1 MDQPPPPLPPFTLSN
16 FSSLSPVGIRWDR
29 PFSFSW
35 GDLKITSEKASFVA
49 KEKTLEATGSVRAAL
64 GGERVEG
71 KNLKITGLDLVNRSL
86 GKEGFGFFFSDAK
99 LFSPVIHLTSDEL
112 RFSSETGAE
121 ARRLRFVPGAEP
133 QGELELSA
141 DRVRSQPGSGRL
153 YFDNATVR
161 LLGNRLITLP
171 HLAITPRYD
180 RKGQE
185 QSLVLPIIYRTS
197 RISGVAAGVR
207 LPFAPV
213 GGAQGTFI
221 AESTSLQ
228 GINALVTVR
237 RELLGPPKSLEP
249 EETSVFTGV
258 RNGTQKERT
267 FEERVRPFIIARPPT
282 AADLSVRRYASGLSI
297 PATLVPLPRQST
309 SSLTLDAAA
318 ESNREFVRRSALIL
332 RSRLPEATLTGRVP
346 GARGEGGWLATLG
359 GGPARERRL
368 DGVSREVRA
377 DRLVATLGWEA
388 PRVRLGRQGQAHV
401 FLGQTEQY
409 YARSH
414 YSISELRFSTDY
426 GFSLQTGLSGG
437 LALRRAQ
444 GRSPFLFDT
453 LEAVNEAQ
461 LRGQTQVGSL
471 TVALLGRW
479 DIQNRQLFDSE
490 LAVGWRGKTIE
501 PRLTWRRQNQQVGFT
516 ISLPALAAL

>member
-49 KEKTLEATGSVRAAL
+49 KEKTLAAAGRVQAML
-64 GGERVEG
+64 GTERVEG
-71 KNLKITGLDLVNRSL
+71 TNLKITGLDLATKSL

-99 LFSPVIHLTSDEL
+99 LFSPVIHLAADEL
-112 RFSSETGAE
+112 HFSSETGAE
-121 ARRLRFVPGAEP
+121 ARRLRFVPGPEP
-133 QGELELSA
+133 KGEIELSA

-153 YFDNATVR
+153 YFENATVR

-180 RKGQE
+180 KKGQE

-213 GGAQGTFI
+213 GGAQGTLI
-221 AESTSLQ
+221 AESTSRQ
-228 GINALVTVR
+228 GVNALVTVR
-237 RELLGPPKSLEP
+237 RELLGQAKSLEP
-249 EETSVFTGV
+249 EEVSVLTGV

-267 FEERVRPFIIARPPT
+267 FEERVRPFIIARPPA
-282 AADLSVRRYASGLSI
+282 AADLSARRYASGLSI
-297 PATLVPLPRQST
+297 PATLVPMPRQST
-309 SSLTLDAAA
+309 SSLTLDAAV

-332 RSRLPEATLTGRVP
+332 RSRLPELKLTGRVP
-346 GARGEGGWLATLG
+346 GARGEGGWLASLA
-359 GGPARERRL
+359 GGPAREKQL
-368 DGVSREVRA
+368 DDVTKEVRS
-377 DRLVATLGWEA
+377 DRLIATLGWEA
-388 PRVRLGRQGQAHV
+388 PRLRLGTQGQAHV
-401 FLGQTEQY
+401 FVGQTEQRY
-409 YARSH
+409 PHAH
-414 YSISELRFSTDY
+414 YSVSELRLSTDY
-426 GFSLQTGLSGG
+426 GFSPQTGLSGG
-437 LALRRAQ
+437 LALRKAQ
-444 GRSPFLFDT
+444 GKSPFLFDT

-471 TVALLGRW
+471 TIALLGRW
-479 DIQNRQLFDSE
+479 DIQSQQLFDSE
-490 LAVGWRGKTIE
+490 VALGWRGKTIE

-516 ISLPALAAL
+516 INLPALAGF